1 MKNIKLFS
9 LLAAMLLVFASCEE
23 VDEVPEFNNWQ
34 ARNTQY
40 IDSIADVARSNE
52 AEWKVFLVTGLD
64 ESKEWDNQYYV
75 YCNVIQAGN
84 GTESPAY
91 TDTVSVNYKGR
102 LIPSKTYPQGYIF
115 DSSYDGELEPEFDV
129 PVKLKLSGTVPGFS
143 TALQHMVAGTTNSNG
158 DIWRI
163 YIPYALGYG
172 ANATS
177 GIPAYSTL
185 IFDVNLVSFV
195 TTGTSNY

>member
-9 LLAAMLLVFASCEE
+9 LLTAMLLVFASCEE

-40 IDSIADVARSNE
+40 IDSIADVARSGE
-52 AEWKVFLVTGLD
+52 GEWKVFLATGLD

-84 GTESPAY
+84 GTESPTY

-102 LIPSKTYPQGYIF
+102 LLPSKTYPHG
-115 DSSYDGELEPEFDV
+115 
-129 PVKLKLSGTVPGFS
+129 
-143 TALQHMVAGTTNSNG
+143 
-158 DIWRI
+158 
-163 YIPYALGYG
+163 
-172 ANATS
+172 
-177 GIPAYSTL
+177 
-185 IFDVNLVSFV
+185 
-195 TTGTSNY
+195 

>member
-40 IDSIADVARSNE
+40 IDSISDVARSGE
-52 AEWKVFLVTGLD
+52 GEWKVFLATGLD

-84 GTESPAY
+84 GTESPTY

-195 TTGTSNY
+195 TTGTSNN

>member
-40 IDSIADVARSNE
+40 IDSIADVARSGE
-52 AEWKVFLVTGLD
+52 GEWKVFLATGLD

-84 GTESPAY
+84 GTESPTY

-163 YIPYALGYG
+163 YIPYALGYA

-195 TTGTSNY
+195 TTGTSNN

>member
-40 IDSIADVARSNE
+40 IDSIADVARSGE
-52 AEWKVFLVTGLD
+52 GEWKVFLATGLD

>member
-34 ARNTQY
+34 ARNNQY

>member
-40 IDSIADVARSNE
+40 IDSIADVARSGE
-52 AEWKVFLVTGLD
+52 GEWKVFLATGLD

-84 GTESPAY
+84 GTESPTY

-143 TALQHMVAGTTNSNG
+143 TALQHMVAGTTNSKG

-195 TTGTSNY
+195 TTGTSNN

>member
-9 LLAAMLLVFASCEE
+9 LLAAMLLALASCEE
-23 VDEVPEFNNWQ
+23 VDETPEFNNWQ
-34 ARNTQY
+34 VRNDQY

-52 AEWKVFLVTGLD
+52 GEWKVFLTTGLD

-102 LIPSKTYPQGYIF
+102 LIPSKTYPKGYIF

-143 TALQHMVAGTTNSNG
+143 TALQHMVAGTTKTNG

-172 ANATS
+172 ANGSS

-195 TTGTSNY
+195 TTGTTNY

>member
-34 ARNTQY
+34 VRNTQY
-40 IDSIADVARSNE
+40 IDSIADVARSGE
-52 AEWKVFLVTGLD
+52 GEWKVFLATGLD

-84 GTESPAY
+84 GTESPTY

-195 TTGTSNY
+195 TTGTSNN

>member
-40 IDSIADVARSNE
+40 IDSIADVARSGE
-52 AEWKVFLVTGLD
+52 GEWKVFLATGLD
-64 ESKEWDNQYYV
+64 ESKEWNNQYYV

-84 GTESPAY
+84 GTESPTY

-195 TTGTSNY
+195 TTGTSNN

>member
-40 IDSIADVARSNE
+40 IDSIADVARSGE
-52 AEWKVFLVTGLD
+52 GEWKVFLATGLD

-84 GTESPAY
+84 GTESPTY

-195 TTGTSNY
+195 TTGTSNN

>member
-84 GTESPAY
+84 GTESPTY

>member
-40 IDSIADVARSNE
+40 IDSIADVARSGE
-52 AEWKVFLVTGLD
+52 GEWKVFLATGLD
-64 ESKEWDNQYYV
+64 ESKEWDNRYYV

-84 GTESPAY
+84 GTESPTY

-195 TTGTSNY
+195 TTGTSNN